1 MDNPLCQGSF
11 FMGDRLKGKVAVV
24 TGSGGLGIGQ
34 GCALA
39 MAREGAHVVGC
50 NRRKEAGAE
59 TEALIKGEGLS
70 YETCLADLTDPAAND
85 KLMAFAVEKF
95 GGLDILVNSAA
106 FVEFAPIAEMDYE
119 KQWRRTMVG
128 ELDLV
133 FLGCKAAW
141 PYLIKSGRGSIIN
154 MASANSYVS
163 LPGAGATAHCATKGG
178 VLAMTR
184 QLAAEGAPHNVRAN
198 CISPAL
204 IVTEHTKERLDHES
218 GFEAMVMNGFLIK
231 RLGQPLDVGYAAVYL
246 ASDESSW
253 VTGTDIRIDGGAT
266 SF

>member
-1 MDNPLCQGSF
+1 
-11 FMGDRLKGKVAVV
+11 MGDRLKGKVAVV
-24 TGSGGLGIGQ
+24 TGAGGMGIGQ

-39 MAREGAHVVGC
+39 FARQGAHVVGC
-50 NRRKEAGAE
+50 DIDEAAATE
-59 TEALIKGEGLS
+59 TEALVKGEGLS
-70 YETCLADLTDPAAND
+70 YETFLADLTDPKANEG
-85 KLMAFAVEKF
+85 LMAFAAEKF
-95 GGLDILVNSAA
+95 GGLDVLMNSAA
-106 FVEFAPIAEMDYE
+106 FVEFAPIAQMDYE
-119 KQWRRTMVG
+119 KQWRRTLVG

-133 FLGCKAAW
+133 FLAVKAAW
-141 PYLIKSGRGSIIN
+141 PRLVKRGGGSIIN

-184 QLAAEGAPHNVRAN
+184 QIAAEGAEHNIRAN

-204 IVTEHTKERLDHES
+204 IVTKHTKERLDHEA
-218 GFEAMVMNGFLIK
+218 GFKEMVMNAFLLK
-231 RLGQPLDVGYAAVYL
+231 RLGQPEDIGYAAVYL

-253 VTGTDIRIDGGAT
+253 VTGTDIRVDGGAT

>member
-1 MDNPLCQGSF
+1 
-11 FMGDRLKGKVAVV
+11 MGGAQVGERLKGRVAVV

-50 NRRKEAGAE
+50 NRRQDAAAE

-70 YETCLADLTDPAAND
+70 FETFLADLTDPAANEA
-85 KLMAFAVEKF
+85 LMAFAIEKF
-95 GGLDILVNSAA
+95 GGLDILVNCAA

-119 KQWRRTMVG
+119 KHWRRTMVG
-128 ELDLV
+128 ELDIV
-133 FLGCKAAW
+133 FLGVKAAW
-141 PYLIKSGRGSIIN
+141 PYLIKSGHASIIN

-184 QLAAEGAPHNVRAN
+184 QLAAEGAPYNVRAN

-204 IVTEHTKERLDHES
+204 IVTSHTKARMDS
-218 GFEAMVMNGFLIK
+218 DPGFEKMVLEGFLLK
-231 RLGQPLDVGYAAVYL
+231 RLGRPEDIGYACVYL
-246 ASDESSW
+246 ASDEASW

>member
-1 MDNPLCQGSF
+1 
-11 FMGDRLKGKVAVV
+11 MGERLKGKVAVV
-24 TGSGGLGIGQ
+24 TGSGGMGIGQ

-39 MAREGAHVVGC
+39 FAREGAHVVGC
-50 NRRKEAGAE
+50 NRGKEAAAE

-70 YETCLADLTDPAAND
+70 YETFLGDLTDPAAND

-95 GGLDILVNSAA
+95 GGLDILVNCAA

-119 KQWRRTMVG
+119 KHWRYTMVG

-141 PYLIKSGRGSIIN
+141 PHLVKRGGGSIIN
-154 MASANSYVS
+154 MASANSHVS

-184 QLAAEGAPHNVRAN
+184 QLAAEGAPHNIRAN

-204 IVTEHTKERLDHES
+204 IVTKHTKQRLDNEP
-218 GFEAMVMNGFLIK
+218 GFKEMVMSAFLLK
-231 RLGQPLDVGYAAVYL
+231 RLGQPADIGYAAVYL

-253 VTGTDIRIDGGAT
+253 VTGTDIRVDGGAT

>member
-1 MDNPLCQGSF
+1 VGE
-11 FMGDRLKGKVAVV
+11 RLKGKVAVV

-39 MAREGAHVVGC
+39 MAREGARVVGC
-50 NRRKEAGAE
+50 NRRKEAGEE

-70 YETCLADLTDPAAND
+70 YETFFADLTEPAAND
-85 KLMAFAVEKF
+85 ALVAFAVEKF
-95 GGLDILVNSAA
+95 GGLDILVNAAA
-106 FVEFAPIAEMDYE
+106 FVEFAPIGEMEYE
-119 KQWRRTMVG
+119 KHWRRTMVG

-133 FLGCKAAW
+133 FLGVRAAW
-141 PYLIKSGRGSIIN
+141 PHLVKRGGGSIVN

-184 QLAAEGAPHNVRAN
+184 QLAAEGAPHNIRAN

-204 IVTEHTKERLDHES
+204 IVTEHTKSRLDNEP
-218 GFEAMVMNGFLIK
+218 GFKEMVMSSFLLK
-231 RLGQPLDVGYAAVYL
+231 RLGEPMDIGYACVYL

-253 VTGTDIRIDGGAT
+253 VTGTDIRVDGGAT
-266 SF
+266 AF

>member
-1 MDNPLCQGSF
+1 
-11 FMGDRLKGKVAVV
+11 MGDRLRGKVAVV
-24 TGSGGLGIGQ
+24 TGSGGMGIGQ

-39 MAREGAHVVGC
+39 FAREGALVVGC
-50 NRRKEAGAE
+50 NRGKEAAAE

-70 YETCLADLTDPAAND
+70 YETFLADLTDPAAND
-85 KLMAFAVEKF
+85 KLMAFAADKF

-119 KQWRRTMVG
+119 KHWRYTMVG

-141 PYLIKSGRGSIIN
+141 PHLVKRGGGSIVN

-184 QLAAEGAPHNVRAN
+184 QLAAEGAPHNIRAN

-204 IVTEHTKERLDHES
+204 IVTKHTKQRLDSEP
-218 GFEAMVMNGFLIK
+218 GFKEMVMNAFLLK
-231 RLGQPLDVGYAAVYL
+231 RLGQPEDIGYAAVYL

-253 VTGTDIRIDGGAT
+253 VTGTDIRVDGGAT

>member
-1 MDNPLCQGSF
+1 
-11 FMGDRLKGKVAVV
+11 MGDRLKGKVAVV
-24 TGSGGLGIGQ
+24 TGSGGMGIGQ

-39 MAREGAHVVGC
+39 LAREGAHVVGC
-50 NRRKEAGAE
+50 NRGKEAAAE
-59 TEALIKGEGLS
+59 TEALVKGEGLS
-70 YETCLADLTDPAAND
+70 YETFLADLTDPAAND
-85 KLMAFAVEKF
+85 KLMAFAVNKF
-95 GGLDILVNSAA
+95 SGLDILVNSAA

-119 KQWRRTMVG
+119 KHWRYTMVG

-133 FLGCKAAW
+133 FLGVKAAW
-141 PYLIKSGRGSIIN
+141 PYLVKRGGGSIIY

-184 QLAAEGAPHNVRAN
+184 QLAAEGAPHNIRAN

-204 IVTEHTKERLDHES
+204 IVTKHTKARLDNEP
-218 GFEAMVMNGFLIK
+218 GFKEMVMNAFLLK
-231 RLGQPLDVGYAAVYL
+231 RLGQPEDIGYAAVYL

-253 VTGTDIRIDGGAT
+253 VTGTDIRVDGGAT

>member
-1 MDNPLCQGSF
+1 
-11 FMGDRLKGKVAVV
+11 MGDRLKDRVAVV
-24 TGSGGLGIGQ
+24 TGVGGRGIGY

-39 MAREGAHVVGC
+39 FAREGAHVVGC
-50 NRRKEAGAE
+50 DVREEAAAE

-70 YETCLADLTDPAAND
+70 YETYVADLTDPAQND
-85 KLMAFAVEKF
+85 ALMAFAAERF
-95 GGLDILVNSAA
+95 GGVDILMNAAA

-119 KQWRRTMVG
+119 KHWRRTLVG

-141 PYLIKSGRGSIIN
+141 PYLVASGHGSIIN

-184 QLAAEGAPHNVRAN
+184 QLAAEGAPHNIRAN

-204 IVTEHTKERLDHES
+204 IVTSHTKERMEKEP
-218 GFEAMVMNGFLIK
+218 GFKEMVLGGFLIK
-231 RLGQPLDVGYAAVYL
+231 RLGEPLDVGYAAVYL

-253 VTGTDIRIDGGAT
+253 VTGTDIRVDGGAT
-266 SF
+266 AI

>member
-1 MDNPLCQGSF
+1 
-11 FMGDRLKGKVAVV
+11 MGDRLKGKVAVV
-24 TGSGGLGIGQ
+24 TGSGGIGIGQ

-39 MAREGAHVVGC
+39 MAREGAHVIGS
-50 NRRKEAGAE
+50 NRRQAAADE
-59 TEALIKGEGLS
+59 TAALIKGEGLS
-70 YETCLADLTDPAAND
+70 YENFCADLTDPAAND
-85 KLMAFAVEKF
+85 ALMAFAVERF
-95 GGLDILVNSAA
+95 GRLDILVNSAA
-106 FVEFAPIAEMDYE
+106 FVEFAPIDQMDYE
-119 KQWRRTMVG
+119 TQWKRTLVG

-133 FLGCKAAW
+133 FLATKAAW
-141 PYLIKSGRGSIIN
+141 PYLVKSGKGSIVN

-184 QLAAEGAPHNVRAN
+184 QLAAEGAPYNIRAN

-204 IVTEHTKERLDHES
+204 IVTEHTQHRIDTEPGFKE
-218 GFEAMVMNGFLIK
+218 MVLGGFLLK
-231 RLGQPLDVGYAAVYL
+231 RLGDPMDIGYACVYL

-253 VTGTDIRIDGGAT
+253 VTGTDIRVDGGAT